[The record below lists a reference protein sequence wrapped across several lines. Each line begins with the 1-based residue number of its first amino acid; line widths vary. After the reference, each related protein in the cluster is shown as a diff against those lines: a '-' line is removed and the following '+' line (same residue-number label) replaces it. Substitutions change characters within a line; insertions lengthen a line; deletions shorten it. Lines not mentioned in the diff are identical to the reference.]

1 MAGSF
6 FLYIIRTFS
15 LPPALKPMVSG
26 ADTPNKTIITLR
38 NNVAF
43 AGEGVRMKS
52 RATWEGAE
60 RNDNP

>member
-1 MAGSF
+1 
-6 FLYIIRTFS
+6 
-15 LPPALKPMVSG
+15 MVSG